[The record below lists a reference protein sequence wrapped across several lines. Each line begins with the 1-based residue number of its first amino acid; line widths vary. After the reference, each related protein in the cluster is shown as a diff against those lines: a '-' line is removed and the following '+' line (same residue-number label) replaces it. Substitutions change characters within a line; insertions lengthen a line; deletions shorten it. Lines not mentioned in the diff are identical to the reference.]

1 MRNLNCLVGR
11 QPILNQ
17 KEEVVAYEL
26 LFRSSGSLESASV
39 TNATQATANVI
50 INTLS
55 GFGLDQIIGNHLGFI
70 NMELDLLM
78 GDSVHILPKNRVVL
92 ELLETLE
99 VNKELIDRCRYL
111 KEEGFC
117 LALDD
122 HNYDPVYHE
131 LYEIVDIIK
140 VDLFIS
146 PVGQLA
152 EMIKNFKP
160 YGIKLLAEKVE
171 TREEYLLCRD
181 LGFELFQGYYFA
193 KPSLIEKKTIDES
206 GTTMLKLMK
215 LLMQDAD
222 VETIAQAFRS
232 NPGLTYK
239 LLLLVNSVSLGLRNN
254 VNNIRHA
261 ISLLG
266 RQQIKRWV
274 QLVLFA
280 SDDDRGL
287 DNPLVEMAAVRGALM
302 EQLAA
307 ILPELEHDPEAPD
320 NAFMT
325 GILSLLDSI
334 YSLSMD
340 EVLEALNL
348 SQEIKD
354 ALISHQGIY
363 GKLLEVVKICEKM
376 DFSLMEDKLQ
386 KLGISEN
393 DLLAAQVKAYSWHG
407 GAALDA

>member
-1 MRNLNCLVGR
+1 M
-11 QPILNQ
+11 
-17 KEEVVAYEL
+17 
-26 LFRSSGSLESASV
+26 S
-39 TNATQATANVI
+39 
-50 INTLS
+50 
-55 GFGLDQIIGNHLGFI
+55 
-70 NMELDLLM
+70 
-78 GDSVHILPKNRVVL
+78 DSVNILPKERVVL
-92 ELLETLE
+92 ELLETIE
-99 VNKELIDRCRYL
+99 VTPELVERCRFL

-122 HNYDPVYHE
+122 HEYDPIYHE

-146 PVGQLA
+146 PVETLGK
-152 EMIKNFKP
+152 MIEHFKP

-193 KPSLIEKKTIDES
+193 KPSIIEKRRIDES
-206 GTTMLKLMK
+206 GATMLKLMK

-222 VETIAQAFRS
+222 VETIEQAFRS

-239 LLLLVNSVSLGLRNN
+239 LLLLVNSVSLGLRDKVSN
-254 VNNIRHA
+254 VRHA

-280 SDDDRGL
+280 SDDTRGP

-302 EQLAA
+302 EHLAA
-307 ILPELEHDPEAPD
+307 ILPEIKHDRDAPD

-334 YSLSMD
+334 YSISMD
-340 EVLEALNL
+340 EVLATLNL
-348 SQEIKD
+348 SQEIRD
-354 ALISHQGIY
+354 ALTSRQGLY
-363 GKLLEVVKICEKM
+363 GNLLEVVEIC
-376 DFSLMEDKLQ
+376 
-386 KLGISEN
+386 G
-393 DLLAAQVKAYSWHG
+393 
-407 GAALDA
+407 